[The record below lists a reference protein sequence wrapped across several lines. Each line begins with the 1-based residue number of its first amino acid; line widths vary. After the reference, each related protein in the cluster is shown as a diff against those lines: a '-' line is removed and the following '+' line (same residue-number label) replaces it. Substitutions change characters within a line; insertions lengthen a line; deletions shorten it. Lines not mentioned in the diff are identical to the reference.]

1 MLSNA
6 SRLFWL
12 RRYWPTMM
20 MVFVI
25 LLVGFD
31 IYDRHHGFGYDPAR
45 AWDDS
50 KPLEEVYKHTFEN
63 ETVVLDNKHLV
74 GPNKFDNV
82 TIIYNGLGPF
92 AVDDPTW
99 VLHDGKMTSRIGS
112 GNKIVTQTIEL
123 AMGVARASGCPVAWL
138 NVGPQQ
144 MEGVRSK

>member
-1 MLSNA
+1 MTRQGRFMNISDLVNIIEAVALIYFAYQQNQIFRHQNQILATQGGQPAMLSNG
-6 SRLFWL
+6 SRLLWL

-31 IYDRHHGFGYDPAR
+31 IYDRHHGFGYDPER

-50 KPLEEVYKHTFEN
+50 KPLERVYRHTFEN

-92 AVDDPTW
+92 AVDDPKLGIT
-99 VLHDGKMTSRIGS
+99 
-112 GNKIVTQTIEL
+112 
-123 AMGVARASGCPVAWL
+123 
-138 NVGPQQ
+138 
-144 MEGVRSK
+144 